1 MTLRNQLS
9 MTCRAALILAGHCCL
24 AVVLAASACVQA
36 GGNHHDDGA
45 GGASGGGSGGS
56 TPPGTGGSGSGVG
69 GSGLGGATGSGGA
82 TGAGGRSG
90 TGGAPGLG
98 GATGGGQGGFTGNLP
113 PLVREFTDDFE
124 DGSFTAP
131 PVKWLSTVRSDSDV
145 AAWAIATDGTK
156 VASQSLAADESEL
169 VSGDYRWVDVSIE
182 AKVKLLTP
190 DARAGVCV
198 RYKNVDNKYCVYLEQ
213 LVNDAGVIGWTMEL
227 RMRSDL
233 GSASSLPK
241 VRNKD
246 RPTPIVASVTDWN
259 TVKLE
264 VHGNQYT
271 ASLNGMVA
279 FEFTDSSNLVTT
291 GGVALATNN
300 GGIAKFDDAHAV
312 PF

>member
-1 MTLRNQLS
+1 MILRKQLS
-9 MTCRAALILAGHCCL
+9 LTFRSALLRAGHCCL
-24 AVVLAASACVQA
+24 AAALATSACVQA
-36 GGNHHDDGA
+36 GASHDD
-45 GGASGGGSGGS
+45 GSGGS
-56 TPPGTGGSGSGVG
+56 GTGGSDRPHDGSGGSGAG
-69 GSGLGGATGSGGA
+69 GSGLGGATGTGGA
-82 TGAGGRSG
+82 VTGGTGGRSG

-98 GATGGGQGGFTGNLP
+98 GATGGLGGFTGNLP

-124 DGSFTAP
+124 DGSFLTP
-131 PVKWLSTVRSDSDV
+131 PVKWLSTVRSDGDM
-145 AAWAIATDGTK
+145 ANWTIATDDTK
-156 VASQSLAADESEL
+156 VASQSLAAAESEL
-169 VSGDYRWVDVSIE
+169 VSGDYRWQDASIE

-213 LVNDAGVIGWTMEL
+213 LVDEAGVIGWTMEL

-233 GSASSLPK
+233 GGASSLPK

-246 RPTPIVASVTDWN
+246 RPTPIAASVTGWN

-264 VHGNQYT
+264 VHGTQYT
-271 ASLNGMVA
+271 ASLNGVVA
-279 FEFTDSSNLVTT
+279 FEFSDPANLVTT